1 MSSYLTYQPPSFD
14 DFTAIKPWMGNKG
27 SAPEFARLTRSERTV
42 YAFIYRFSQDKKHM
56 FYGNVEQICDYLELR
71 KSTVYNALRTLIT
84 SGLIDEINKNK
95 KRFLVANLTIANK
108 AIKTYKTWREK
119 VCMEIAMRIKTEKV
133 RTKLAV
139 KSINHRLKA
148 CKNDDVNIS
157 QKSKNGIPYRPRSD
171 GDSNISNIAN
181 QSFTK
186 SCPELSLRGL

>member
-1 MSSYLTYQPPSFD
+1 MSKSLTYQPPSFD
-14 DFTAIKPWMGNKG
+14 DFTAVKPWMGYQG

-42 YAFIYRFSQDKKHM
+42 YAFIYRFSQDRKHM

-119 VCMEIAMRIKTEKV
+119 TCMEIAMAIKTQKE
-133 RTKLAV
+133 RAKLAV
-139 KSINHRLKA
+139 KSVNHRLNVHRK
-148 CKNDDVNIS
+148 DDVNIS
-157 QKSKNGIPYRPRSD
+157 PKSKKGIPYRPRSD
-171 GDSNISNIAN
+171 GDADLPIWV
-181 QSFTK
+181 K
-186 SCPELSLRGL
+186 LEV